1 MNTVAIACL
10 FFALASMLVI
20 YSFMKSPI
28 KRRHALTRGALCGLL
43 K

>member
-1 MNTVAIACL
+1 MNTIAGICL
-10 FFALASMLVI
+10 CITVIFMLVI
-20 YSFMKSPI
+20 YSFMKSPT